1 MSRET
6 LIDFFDDFSNKQGE
20 FIVYDDGYRSWTYT
34 YRDVAVSANAF
45 SLKLRAENF
54 NKGDKVIF
62 WSENRA
68 EWVITFWGCLLAG
81 VVVVPID
88 YQASSDFL
96 LRVQQIVKAR
106 LILVGEEVSLP
117 SIETGI
123 PVWRLRDIK
132 WSVDSNLNDHDKML
146 DHSYESEV
154 RGIQTSEI
162 TNTIKRDDIA
172 EIIFTSGATAEPK
185 GVVITHRN
193 ILANII
199 PIEHEALKFRKY
211 LRPFSPIRFLNLP
224 PLSHLFGQATAI
236 FVTPMVS
243 GTVVFMRGYNPHE
256 IVKQIH
262 KRRISVLVCVPKMLD
277 VLRSYIVRIEPSTA
291 GLPYKKRHIAIRWL
305 KNWKIHRM
313 FGLKFWSF
321 VVGAAPLDPELEEFW
336 SNLGFILIQGYGLT
350 ETAPIVS
357 FNNPLD
363 TQKGSVGK
371 AIQGVEVM
379 LAPDGEI
386 LVRGE
391 IVTPGY
397 YHATAETAEAFEDG
411 WFHTGDVG
419 AFDEEGRLYI
429 RGRKKEM
436 IVTPEGLNV
445 FPEDIERVVNAIPGV
460 HESAVVGVRIG
471 GEERIHAVI
480 VLDTGK
486 LEGKYVVDPNEVMR
500 LANLQLASH
509 QKIHG
514 ITVWPGNKLPRTEG
528 TQKLKRL
535 EIKEWIEK
543 ERLPSEAPTY
553 DDTIESLI
561 AKIAGYRPSKPG
573 MTIEEL
579 GLSSLERVELLIELE
594 EKFQTSIDELS
605 FAEARNVGDI
615 RSLIER
621 SSSEPVIEPVEYPS
635 WNRSWVVRL
644 IRRLSLATWILPLCR
659 LFARIRVEG
668 LKQLESLDGPVIFAA
683 NHRSHMDT
691 PVMFSALPPRF
702 RYNLAPAMSKEFFKA
717 HFFPKE
723 HRWWQWFVKSL
734 QYYLVTFFFNAFP
747 LPQREA
753 GARQALR
760 YIGEMVDDGF
770 SILIFP
776 EGGRSESNEIK
787 PFQPGVALIASRL
800 NLPVVPV
807 LLEGTERV
815 LPRNWKMARP
825 GRVRVVFG
833 QPLRLEGDDYQSL
846 TKNVEEAIRQL
857 K

>member
-1 MSRET
+1 MPRET
-6 LIDFFDDFSNKQGE
+6 LIDFFNDFYNNHSE
-20 FIVYDDGYRSWTYT
+20 FIVYDNGYRSWKYT
-34 YRDVAVSANAF
+34 YRDVAFSAKAF
-45 SLKLRAENF
+45 SLKLRAANF
-54 NKGDKVIF
+54 KKGDKVIF
-62 WSENRA
+62 WSENRP
-68 EWVITFWGCLLAG
+68 EWVIAFWGCLLAG

-96 LRVQQIVKAR
+96 LRVQQIDKAR
-106 LILVGEEVSLP
+106 LILIGEEVSIP
-117 SIETGI
+117 SIDSGI
-123 PVWRLRDIK
+123 PVWRLRDVE
-132 WSVDSNLNDHDKML
+132 WSFDSTSDNHDKMPY
-146 DHSYESEV
+146 H
-154 RGIQTSEI
+154 TSELP
-162 TNTIKRDDIA
+162 NTITRNDVA

-193 ILANII
+193 IIANIA

-211 LRPFSPIRFLNLP
+211 LRPFSPIRFLNLL
-224 PLSHLFGQATAI
+224 PLSHLFGQAAVT
-236 FVTPMVS
+236 FVSPMLS
-243 GTVVFMRGYNPHE
+243 GTVVFMRGYNPHD
-256 IVKQIH
+256 IVRQVH
-262 KRRISVLVCVPKMLD
+262 KRRVSVLVCVPKMLD
-277 VLRSYIVRIEPSTA
+277 VLRYYIVRIEPSLA
-291 GLPYKKRHIAIRWL
+291 KLPYKKRHIALRWL
-305 KNWKIHRM
+305 KHWKIHSL

-336 SNLGFILIQGYGLT
+336 SSLGFIVIQGYGLT

-371 AIQGVEVM
+371 AIQGVEVK

-397 YHATAETAEAFEDG
+397 YYATAETAEAFEDG

-419 AFDEEGRLYI
+419 AFDEQGRLYI

-445 FPEDIERVVNAIPGV
+445 FPEDVERILNTIPGV
-460 HESAVVGVRIG
+460 VESAVIGVRIG

-480 VLDTGK
+480 VLDSSK
-486 LEGKYVVDPNEVMR
+486 LEGQYVADPNEVMR
-500 LANLQLASH
+500 LANSQLASH
-509 QKIHG
+509 QKIRNV
-514 ITVWPGNKLPRTEG
+514 TVWPGDKLPRTEG

-543 ERLPSEAPTY
+543 EKPPSEVVTY

-561 AKIAGYRPSKPG
+561 AKIAGYRPLKPG

-594 EKFQTSIDELS
+594 EKFQTSIDELA

-621 SSSEPVIEPVEYPS
+621 SSSEPLIEPLEFPS
-635 WNRSWVVRL
+635 WNRDWIVRM
-644 IRRLSLATWILPLCR
+644 IRRLSLATWILHLCR
-659 LFARIRVEG
+659 LFAWIRVEG
-668 LKQLESLDGPVIFAA
+668 LKQIELLDGPVIFAA
-683 NHRSHMDT
+683 NHRSHIDT
-691 PVMFSALPPRF
+691 AVIFSALPPRF
-702 RYNLAPAMSKEFFKA
+702 RYNLAPAMSKDFFKA

-723 HRWWQWFVKSL
+723 HKWWQWFTKSL
-734 QYYLVTFFFNAFP
+734 QYYLVTLFFNAFP
-747 LPQREA
+747 LPRREA

-776 EGGRSESNEIK
+776 EGGRSDSDEIK

-800 NLPVVPV
+800 KLPVVPV
-807 LLEGTERV
+807 LLEGTERM

-825 GRVRVVFG
+825 GRIRVVFG
-833 QPLRLEGDDYQSL
+833 PPLRLEGDDYQSL

>member
-1 MSRET
+1 MPRET
-6 LIDFFDDFSNKQGE
+6 LIDFFDDLFNKQGE

-34 YRDVAVSANAF
+34 YKDVAVSANAF

-54 NKGDKVIF
+54 KKGDKVIF
-62 WSENRA
+62 WSENRP
-68 EWVITFWGCLLAG
+68 EWVVAFWGCLLTG

-96 LRVQQIVKAR
+96 LRVQEIVKAR
-106 LILVGEEVSLP
+106 LILIGEEVSLP
-117 SIETGI
+117 TMENGI
-123 PVWRLRDIK
+123 PVWRLTNIE
-132 WSVDSNLNDHDKML
+132 WSVDSNSDYHNKTL
-146 DHSYESEV
+146 DHTCENKVSATETSEV
-154 RGIQTSEI
+154 I
-162 TNTIKRDDIA
+162 NTITRDDIA

-199 PIEHEALKFRKY
+199 PIEQEALKFRKC

-224 PLSHLFGQATAI
+224 PLSHLFGQAAAI
-236 FVTPMVS
+236 FVTPMLS
-243 GTVVFMRGYNPHE
+243 GTVIFMRGYNPHE
-256 IVKQIH
+256 IVRQIH
-262 KRRISVLVCVPKMLD
+262 KQRISVLVCVPKMLE
-277 VLRSYIVRIEPSTA
+277 VLRSYIVRIESSTA

-305 KNWKIHRM
+305 KNWKIHRL

-336 SNLGFILIQGYGLT
+336 SNLGFIVIQGYGLT

-371 AIQGVEVM
+371 AIQGVEVK

-436 IVTPEGLNV
+436 IVTPEGFNV
-445 FPEDIERVVNAIPGV
+445 FPEDVERVANAIPGV
-460 HESAVVGVRIG
+460 LESAVVGVRIG

-480 VLDTGK
+480 VLDSSK
-486 LEGKYVVDPNEVMR
+486 LGRQYVADPNEVMR
-500 LANLQLASH
+500 LANSQLESH
-509 QKIHG
+509 QKIRSV
-514 ITVWPGNKLPRTEG
+514 TVWLGDKLPRTEG

-543 ERLPSEAPTY
+543 ERLPSEVVTY

-561 AKIAGYRPSKPG
+561 AKIAGQRPLKPS

-579 GLSSLERVELLIELE
+579 GLSSLERVELLIDLE
-594 EKFQTSIDELS
+594 EKFQTSIDELA
-605 FAEARNVGDI
+605 FAEARSVGDI

-621 SSSEPVIEPVEYPS
+621 SSSEPVIEPLEFPS
-635 WNRSWVVRL
+635 WNRHWIVRV
-644 IRRLSLATWILPLCR
+644 IRQLSLATWILPLGR
-659 LFARIRVEG
+659 LFARTRVEG
-668 LKQLESLDGPVIFAA
+668 LKQIESLDGPVIFAV

-691 PVMFSALPPRF
+691 PVIFSALPFRF
-702 RYNLAPAMSKEFFKA
+702 RYNLAPAMSKDFFKA
-717 HFFPKE
+717 YFFPE
-723 HRWWQWFVKSL
+723 QHTRWQWFTKSL

-760 YIGEMVDDGF
+760 YIGEMLDDSL

-776 EGGRSESNEIK
+776 EGGRSESGEIK

-800 NLPVVPV
+800 KLPVVPV
-807 LLEGTERV
+807 LIEGTERV

-833 QPLRLEGDDYQSL
+833 PPLHLEGDDYQSL
-846 TKNVEEAIRQL
+846 AKQVEEAVKQL